1 MQNQNTI
8 PESIDV
14 PTQYCVLMYNLI
26 NLVAKRG
33 AVNSDEFLLVGEL
46 HNYLKK
52 KIEMIQS
59 QSRPQPQSQAQPQ
72 P

>member
-1 MQNQNTI
+1 MQNQNNI

-14 PTQYCVLMYNLI
+14 PTQYCVIMYNLI

-33 AVNSDEFLLVGEL
+33 AVNSDEFLVVGEV

-52 KIEMIQS
+52 KIEMLE
-59 QSRPQPQSQAQPQ
+59 SRPQPQPQPQ
-72 P
+72 PQN